1 MASITTQ
8 YGSNSNKIL
17 NAGDRGLW
25 GPLRRGYPPGVGGP
39 EVHRGGAARVGPV
52 RMDIVGSL

>member
-1 MASITTQ
+1 M
-8 YGSNSNKIL
+8 
-17 NAGDRGLW
+17 RGTEVLW

-52 RMDIVGSL
+52 RMGHSGGRCEILVKLIGGDQYQGF